1 MPFFRESR
9 IDALLARC
17 GQDVTIGSVTVKGV
31 VDAPDELYASDQS
44 SSLLVGTMV
53 VQVKSGVFGSALAE
67 GARLTTD
74 GIDYRVQRYIATG
87 DGALTAI
94 EVAPE

>member
-1 MPFFRESR
+1 MAFFRASR

-17 GQDVTIGSVTVKGV
+17 GQDVTIGATTVKGV
-31 VDAPDELYASDQS
+31 VDAPDEQYASDQTA
-44 SSLLVGTMV
+44 SLLVGTMI
-53 VQVKSGVFGSALAE
+53 VQVKSGAFGSALAE

-74 GIDYRVQRYIATG
+74 GTNYRVQRFMATG
-87 DGALTAI
+87 DGALTTI